1 MKRAKILSASAGSGK
16 TFQLAL
22 KYICDIIERPDAYRN
37 ILAVTFTNKA
47 TEEMKS
53 RILREIHVLAS
64 GKKSDYLDNIRE
76 KMGLSEEKIRS
87 QALIA
92 RNKILHDYS
101 RFNVLTIDKFFQR
114 ILRAFIKELGLDLN
128 YEIELD
134 TDMILQRSAESL
146 VNSIPTDNE
155 VRKWLFEFAEERL
168 NDGEKWD
175 IRREL
180 CGLGQQLFGESGAK
194 RMKKIT
200 KDDLREIIKLL
211 YKDADDL
218 HQKIKNWGQ
227 QALDIM
233 KEYGVDASMFKY
245 GNTGPAGYFSKYAEG
260 ELKRPT
266 ARLMS
271 GTEKLSNWYND
282 KGVSGNVVC
291 AAGKLMPILC
301 DIINNVEA
309 CIEKTT
315 TANLVREQYR
325 TFALLVDLQRC
336 IDAICKDESIM
347 VLSET
352 KDILAK
358 FIDDNNAPFIYE
370 KIGNRYDHYMID
382 EFQDT
387 SVREWNN
394 MLPLLKE
401 ALASNDKASVFIVG
415 DIKQSIYRWRGG
427 DWRLLSQQAL
437 QDLGEDDTEVD
448 HLEQNWR
455 SLENIVKFNNAII
468 EQIVKNDNLYLNNTL
483 NTAHAAKRI
492 SRATYDIY
500 FDIITRAYSDF
511 KQNPVKKSE
520 EKGYAEVCVYDDKLT
535 SSPFIKAI
543 ESAVERGYKYRD
555 ILILVRGKKD
565 AELAANELLNYKNER
580 FTSQGLPGFNI
591 LMAEALSLE
600 NCDITEFVK
609 AVLTLSINPKNDLER
624 GFYNRFL
631 GYNLGAQL
639 SDDEKEFLAKISH
652 LSPMEAFE
660 EIVARYNLSAYTE
673 SIAYLQAMHEQVIA
687 FNTSRTADI
696 HQFLIWWEE
705 NCAKV
710 NVAVEM
716 ADNTIEIMTIHKAKG
731 LERDVVIM
739 PYASW
744 PIDPPHILKPK
755 VWAEAN
761 SSPANEIGI
770 FPVMFKKEAGESA
783 FADDYYSE
791 AIMNHVDTLNLVYV
805 ALTRAAKELYVF
817 VPFKIGENSSVVNTA
832 GKLIVDAV
840 GQMSLNRET
849 ITATM
854 DDGQVATLTEYYRFG
869 EPLKS
874 GEKKKKE
881 AKDDDE
887 DKTEELLLQSYI
899 SEKPLLQI
907 HLPAQ
912 RYIDEGI
919 HQNDAMAMGITLHS
933 IFEKARNIEDIH
945 AAIDALNK
953 EDKEIEALK
962 SKIEAS
968 LANPTVHEW
977 FSEEW
982 DDVKCEVDIL
992 DKAKSRRPDRVMIKG
1007 DRAVVVDYKFGDM
1020 QSDSYIKKMKTYLD
1034 LLRNMKRFN
1043 SVEGYIW
1050 YVALDEVV
1058 EVK

>member
-1 MKRAKILSASAGSGK
+1 
-16 TFQLAL
+16 
-22 KYICDIIERPDAYRN
+22 
-37 ILAVTFTNKA
+37 
-47 TEEMKS
+47 
-53 RILREIHVLAS
+53 
-64 GKKSDYLDNIRE
+64 
-76 KMGLSEEKIRS
+76 
-87 QALIA
+87 
-92 RNKILHDYS
+92 
-101 RFNVLTIDKFFQR
+101 
-114 ILRAFIKELGLDLN
+114 
-128 YEIELD
+128 
-134 TDMILQRSAESL
+134 
-146 VNSIPTDNE
+146 
-155 VRKWLFEFAEERL
+155 
-168 NDGEKWD
+168 
-175 IRREL
+175 
-180 CGLGQQLFGESGAK
+180 
-194 RMKKIT
+194 
-200 KDDLREIIKLL
+200 
-211 YKDADDL
+211 
-218 HQKIKNWGQ
+218 
-227 QALDIM
+227 
-233 KEYGVDASMFKY
+233 
-245 GNTGPAGYFSKYAEG
+245 
-260 ELKRPT
+260 
-266 ARLMS
+266 
-271 GTEKLSNWYND
+271 
-282 KGVSGNVVC
+282 
-291 AAGKLMPILC
+291 
-301 DIINNVEA
+301 
-309 CIEKTT
+309 
-315 TANLVREQYR
+315 
-325 TFALLVDLQRC
+325 
-336 IDAICKDESIM
+336 
-347 VLSET
+347 
-352 KDILAK
+352 
-358 FIDDNNAPFIYE
+358 
-370 KIGNRYDHYMID
+370 
-382 EFQDT
+382 
-387 SVREWNN
+387 
-394 MLPLLKE
+394 
-401 ALASNDKASVFIVG
+401 
-415 DIKQSIYRWRGG
+415 
-427 DWRLLSQQAL
+427 
-437 QDLGEDDTEVD
+437 
-448 HLEQNWR
+448 
-455 SLENIVKFNNAII
+455 
-468 EQIVKNDNLYLNNTL
+468 
-483 NTAHAAKRI
+483 
-492 SRATYDIY
+492 
-500 FDIITRAYSDF
+500 
-511 KQNPVKKSE
+511 
-520 EKGYAEVCVYDDKLT
+520 
-535 SSPFIKAI
+535 
-543 ESAVERGYKYRD
+543 
-555 ILILVRGKKD
+555 
-565 AELAANELLNYKNER
+565 
-580 FTSQGLPGFNI
+580 
-591 LMAEALSLE
+591 
-600 NCDITEFVK
+600 
-609 AVLTLSINPKNDLER
+609 
-624 GFYNRFL
+624 
-631 GYNLGAQL
+631 L

-660 EIVARYNLSAYTE
+660 EIVARYNLSAHTE